1 MNGLK
6 RLSGAKEVAQDDF
19 SAGVGTYVVSFEAP
33 PALKMADIKKSV
45 GKYKIEQVRLKITTM
60 APEGNK
66 VGALTLANPKGE
78 DLLKEAQGLKG
89 KKVVLSGV
97 LSEDDAGAQ
106 TLTLSRVAEAK

>member
-6 RLSGAKEVAQDDF
+6 RLSGAKEVSQDDF
-19 SAGVGTYVVSFEAP
+19 SGGVATFLVSFEAP
-33 PALKMADIKKSV
+33 PAVKMADIQKGV
-45 GKYKIEQVRLKITTM
+45 GKYKLDQVKMKLTTM

-66 VGALTLANPKGE
+66 VGALTLANPKDE

-97 LSEDDAGAQ
+97 LSEDNAGAQ
-106 TLTLSRVAEAK
+106 TLTLSKVAEVK